1 MGSLESSL
9 NVFDYSAFDVVEGLV
24 DGVVLHFVF
33 FISAGGNVKG
43 EV

>member
-9 NVFDYSAFDVVEGLV
+9 HVFDYSAFDVVEGLV
-24 DGVVLHFVF
+24 DRVVLHFVF
-33 FISAGGNVKG
+33 FISAGGYVKG